1 MTMGSCSAS
10 RGSTSIPPGCG
21 NWGLRVEHQDTN
33 PELTLTGHDELTEL
47 IGRGALFKQLQARI
61 DAGALPIS
69 VIFLEL
75 DHFSVFNDS
84 LGYPAGDE
92 MLRVVA
98 RRLAV
103 EVPQGAIVARFDG
116 DQFVVAVCADLANGV
131 RLARHLAERIS
142 AKIEAERLSG
152 LHVTCSVG
160 VSVAESASDAM
171 EVVQRADLALCQA
184 KRGGRNR
191 VCPYDEVF
199 AASRLRQQ
207 RLVVELERAL
217 EGAIDRLLAA
227 RGGFVEH
234 ALHLFVAGI
243 SRFLQTLE
251 ASKAGQTFVMNDLS
265 ALLPALHARGT
276 KPSTIEPGET

>member
-33 PELTLTGHDELTEL
+33 PELTLTGHDELTGL

-98 RRLAV
+98 RRLPGSRSLPIIRRV
-103 EVPQGAIVARFDG
+103 ITSRPTQSRWRRRR
-116 DQFVVAVCADLANGV
+116 C
-131 RLARHLAERIS
+131 RP
-142 AKIEAERLSG
+142 
-152 LHVTCSVG
+152 CS
-160 VSVAESASDAM
+160 
-171 EVVQRADLALCQA
+171 C
-184 KRGGRNR
+184 
-191 VCPYDEVF
+191 F
-199 AASRLRQQ
+199 
-207 RLVVELERAL
+207 
-217 EGAIDRLLAA
+217 
-227 RGGFVEH
+227 
-234 ALHLFVAGI
+234 
-243 SRFLQTLE
+243 
-251 ASKAGQTFVMNDLS
+251 
-265 ALLPALHARGT
+265 
-276 KPSTIEPGET
+276 